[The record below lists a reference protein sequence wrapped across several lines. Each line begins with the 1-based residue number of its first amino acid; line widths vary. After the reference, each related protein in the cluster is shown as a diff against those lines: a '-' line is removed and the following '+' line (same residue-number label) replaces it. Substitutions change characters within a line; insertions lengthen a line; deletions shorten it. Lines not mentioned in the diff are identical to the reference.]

1 MSTNGEDIR
10 FVNMHNSCMQNA
22 LSPGYR
28 ASAAV
33 FVVDIFFHHVVG
45 PVIPICKAELR
56 PYEGQKFSSLEEGI
70 CFYEKYAQEA
80 CFDFRRFGNRSS
92 GGVITFQYVVCN
104 RQGFHTVDPLDV
116 DVIIS
121 DDVNVSDDDEVTSK
135 KKRRRGT
142 KRCGCGARISF
153 KFYSDCG
160 VKYYLVHQFIEEHN
174 HAMVDKDHKRFMK
187 GNRSMNDVHHKFVED
202 CTKANIGPT
211 STFNLLKEFFGG
223 YDVVGCTLNDV
234 RNCSR
239 DIKEK
244 LKEVDV
250 QMILNQMQEKKRIC
264 EGFFYKY
271 QLSPDDNKLVSL
283 FWSDAESRKHYHMF
297 GDVVAFDTTYSTNR
311 YRMVFGPF
319 TGKDNHGCP
328 IAFGAGFVSSENCD
342 AFSWL
347 FTVFVECMGVAP
359 RIIITDQDWGMRLA
373 IEKVLSDTRHRLCM
387 WHIMSK
393 LFEKIPKSISN
404 REQFSKEF
412 KACVWSELVD
422 PEEFDILWTGIV
434 EKYGMGDHKWFKDMF
449 VVRHMWIPAY
459 FRDVPMGSLMRTTSF
474 SESENSFFKRYS
486 KPLFN
491 FADFTLQYNNA
502 IDAQRNQTEKL
513 DYYDS
518 VISPKYATDL
528 AFEKQLAS
536 VYTDRMFR
544 VVQELISEA
553 DKSCQMISMSTLENI
568 EVFKV
573 SDARKKTFTVTHEK
587 ETESFDC
594 ECKLFERCGYLC
606 SHLFFVLRN
615 KDVNNI
621 PEKYVGNRW
630 LKSDLLK
637 AVHGLTS
644 DESALGK
651 GSNEDDKLQIGNRCH
666 GRYFGLY
673 QCAFKNKNH
682 LIALDNLLAG
692 IAPQIFT
699 DDTTGSSSVDKNDSI
714 MNIYGIAVPE
724 DITAHAPDVV
734 STKGGASDKKN
745 RIKSSIEKAIE
756 KASY

>member
-28 ASAAV
+28 ASAVV
-33 FVVDIFFHHVVG
+33 FVG
-45 PVIPICKAELR
+45 
-56 PYEGQKFSSLEEGI
+56 GG
-70 CFYEKYAQEA
+70 
-80 CFDFRRFGNRSS
+80 RSS

-187 GNRSMNDVHHKFVED
+187 GNRSMNDVHHKFIED

-373 IEKVLSDTRHRLCM
+373 IEK
-387 WHIMSK
+387 
-393 LFEKIPKSISN
+393 
-404 REQFSKEF
+404 
-412 KACVWSELVD
+412 
-422 PEEFDILWTGIV
+422 
-434 EKYGMGDHKWFKDMF
+434 
-449 VVRHMWIPAY
+449 
-459 FRDVPMGSLMRTTSF
+459 
-474 SESENSFFKRYS
+474 
-486 KPLFN
+486 
-491 FADFTLQYNNA
+491 YNNA
-502 IDAQRNQTEKL
+502 IDAQRNQTERL

-553 DKSCQMISMSTLENI
+553 DKSCRMISMSTLENI

-594 ECKLFERCGYLC
+594 ECKLFERYGYLC

-621 PEKYVGNRW
+621 PEKYVDNRW

-673 QCAFKNKNH
+673 QRAFKNKNH

-734 STKGGASDKKN
+734 STKGGASDKKS

>member
-1 MSTNGEDIR
+1 MAEDDMVFIHSVR
-10 FVNMHNSCMQNA
+10 RISKLTNA
-22 LSPGYR
+22 LSKIPPDSSVNPSMNQMSATLQR
-28 ASAAV
+28 AKV
-33 FVVDIFFHHVVG
+33 FLEEEFCSLLEESSNSRSDLQLEDAYVFGEDVGFSGVFHCTTG
-45 PVIPICKAELR
+45 LADQFGESRSGSVIPICKPELR
-56 PYEGQKFSSLEEGI
+56 PYEGKKFSSLEEGI
-70 CFYEKYAQEA
+70 SFYEKYAQES
-80 CFDFRRFGNRSS
+80 CFDCRRFGNRSS
-92 GGVITFQYVVCN
+92 GGVIIFQYVVCN
-104 RQGFHTVDPLDV
+104 RQGFHTVDSLDV
-116 DVIIS
+116 DVS
-121 DDVNVSDDDEVTSK
+121 VSEDGNVSDDDEVSSK
-135 KKRRRGT
+135 KRRRRGT

-153 KFYSDCG
+153 KFFSDFG
-160 VKYYLVHQFIEEHN
+160 DKYYLVHQFVEKHN

-187 GNRSMNDVHHKFVED
+187 GNRSLNDVHYKFVED

-271 QLSPDDNKLVSL
+271 QLSPEDNKLVSL

-297 GDVVAFDTTYSTNR
+297 GDVVAFDTTYSINR

-328 IAFGAGFVSSENCD
+328 IAFGAGFVSGENCD

-347 FTVFVECMGVAP
+347 FTIFVECMGVAP

-373 IEKVLSDTRHRLCM
+373 IEKVL
-387 WHIMSK
+387 
-393 LFEKIPKSISN
+393 P
-404 REQFSKEF
+404 
-412 KACVWSELVD
+412 
-422 PEEFDILWTGIV
+422 
-434 EKYGMGDHKWFKDMF
+434 
-449 VVRHMWIPAY
+449 
-459 FRDVPMGSLMRTTSF
+459 
-474 SESENSFFKRYS
+474 ESENSFFKRYS

-502 IDAQRNQTEKL
+502 IDAQRNQTERL

-518 VISPKYATDL
+518 VITPKYVTDL

-544 VVQELISEA
+544 VVQELIVEA
-553 DKSCQMISMSTLENI
+553 DKSCRMISMSTLENI

-573 SDARKKTFTVTHEK
+573 SDARKKIFTVRHEI
-587 ETESFDC
+587 ETESYEC
-594 ECKLFERCGYLC
+594 ECKLFLRCGYLC
-606 SHLFFVLRN
+606 SHLFFILRN
-615 KDVNNI
+615 KDVKNI

-630 LKSDLLK
+630 LKSELLK
-637 AVHGLTS
+637 AVHGLTI
-644 DESALGK
+644 DESASDR
-651 GSNEDDKLQIGNRCH
+651 GSNKDDKLQIANRCH

-673 QCAFKNKNH
+673 QRAFRNKDH
-682 LIALDNLLAG
+682 LIDLDNLLAG
-692 IAPQIFT
+692 IGPQIFK
-699 DDTTGSSSVDKNDSI
+699 DDCAGSSSLDKNDSI
-714 MNIYGIAVPE
+714 MNIYGIVVPE
-724 DITAHAPDVV
+724 EITAHAPDVV
-734 STKGGASDKKN
+734 STKGGASDKKS

-756 KASY
+756 KANKPHMRCGKCHKVTDHNARSCGRKQT